1 MLHMLMLNVAF
12 KFVEWENP
20 LMGWTSS
27 WDPDANVGDF
37 FLYFDSVEAA
47 REFTD
52 TGRTTF

>member
-1 MLHMLMLNVAF
+1 MLMLNVAF

-20 LMGWTSS
+20 LMDWSSS

-37 FLYFDSVEAA
+37 FLYFDSVKAA